1 MSPVHKVIVANS
13 GALRKKHKA
22 VGMPKLR
29 AAVHRMIAADK
40 KRGITTIVVHID
52 RAADMKPFGPRVTS
66 AGDARQVKRAVD
78 AICAKLAPQYVLLL
92 GAPDVIPHVQLKN
105 PLSAMTDPDRRVESD
120 LPYACDAGYS
130 FDITDFLGPG
140 RVVGRLPDIMGRG
153 DPDYFVGVIDRAAT
167 WTSRSRAN
175 YKSHFA
181 LSAAVWK
188 GSTRASMKRLF
199 GSTKGVHLSPPEGP
213 EWSARALK
221 PRVHFINCHG
231 DVAFPAYLGQ
241 AEANENDQPI
251 AHLSTHLPGR
261 VGLGTVIAAECC
273 YGAEL
278 YDPTGTEM
286 GISQRYLGEG
296 AWGFFGSSTIAYG
309 PSDGTEYAD
318 LICIE
323 FIQAVRDGASL
334 GRAALQ
340 ARQRYIE
347 AGGTMAPV
355 DLKTVAQFNLIG
367 DPSIQPVV
375 AKKVRKKKV
384 PAKSAAKTGKGA
396 AAKAVSW
403 LAARVDR
410 RQVLAARGRAIART
424 VATADPGSARVLQ
437 VAAHTRF
444 RMRLP
449 KGYAL
454 GKRMERFGMRKGDGA
469 PVAALAKRLVHH
481 KTQFFVVPL
490 VRTVAGRVRPKVAGR
505 RVEPKHLLVVREVDG
520 AVDNVMVVHRR

>member
-13 GALRKKHKA
+13 GALRKKHKTA
-22 VGMPKLR
+22 GMPKIR

-40 KRGITTIVVHID
+40 KRGIATIVVHID

-78 AICAKLAPQYVLLL
+78 AICAALAPHYVLLL
-92 GAPDVIPHVQLKN
+92 GAPDVIPHVQLRN
-105 PLSAMTDPDRRVESD
+105 PLSATTDPDRRVESD

-130 FDITDFLGPG
+130 LDITDFLGPV

-153 DPDYFVGVIDRAAT
+153 DTDYFAGVIDRASA
-167 WTSRSRAN
+167 WTSRSRAS

-181 LSAAVWK
+181 LSAEVWK
-188 GSTRASMKRLF
+188 GSTRASMKKLF

-213 EWSARALK
+213 TWSANVLK

-241 AEANENDQPI
+241 AEANENDQPF
-251 AHLSTHLPGR
+251 AHLSTQLPGR
-261 VGLGTVIAAECC
+261 VTSGTVIAAECC

-309 PSDGTEYAD
+309 PADGTEYAD
-318 LICIE
+318 LLCIE

-347 AGGTMAPV
+347 AGGTMGPV

-367 DPSIQPVV
+367 DPSIQPVE
-375 AKKVRKKKV
+375 AKKGGKKTQSVKN
-384 PAKSAAKTGKGA
+384 AAKKGKGA
-396 AAKAVSW
+396 AAKTASW
-403 LAARVDR
+403 VAARVDR
-410 RQVLAARGRAIART
+410 RHVLAARGRAIART
-424 VATADPGSARVLQ
+424 IATADPGSAQVLS
-437 VAAHTRF
+437 VGALSRF
-444 RMRLP
+444 RLRLP

-454 GKRMERFGMRKGDGA
+454 GRRVQRFGMRGGHGA
-469 PVAALAKRLVHH
+469 PVAALAKRLIKH

-490 VRTVAGRVRPKVAGR
+490 VKTDGVKAQPKVAGPQ
-505 RVEPKHLLVVREVDG
+505 VEPKQLLVVREVDG
-520 AVDNVMVVHRR
+520 AVDDLTVIYRR

>member
-13 GALRKKHKA
+13 GALRRKHKA
-22 VGMPKLR
+22 AGMPKLR
-29 AAVHRMIAADK
+29 AAVHRMIAADR
-40 KRGITTIVVHID
+40 KRGITTLVVHID
-52 RAADMKPFGPRVTS
+52 RAADMTPFGPRVTS

-78 AICAKLAPQYVLLL
+78 AICAALAPHYVLLL

-105 PLSAMTDPDRRVESD
+105 PLSAATDPDRRVESD

-130 FDITDFLGPG
+130 LDITDFLGPV

-153 DPDYFVGVIDRAAT
+153 DTDYFAGVIDRAAS
-167 WTSRSRAN
+167 WKSRSRAS

-181 LSAAVWK
+181 LSAEVWK
-188 GSTRASMKRLF
+188 GSTRASMKKLF

-213 EWSARALK
+213 TWSAGALK

-231 DVAFPAYLGQ
+231 DVASPAYFGQ
-241 AEANENDQPI
+241 AEADENDQPI
-251 AHLSTHLPGR
+251 AHESTRLAGR
-261 VGLGTVIAAECC
+261 VAAGTVVAAECC

-309 PSDGTEYAD
+309 PADGTEYAD

-375 AKKVRKKKV
+375 AKKTARKK
-384 PAKSAAKTGKGA
+384 AAKPAAKAGEGV

-410 RQVLAARGRAIART
+410 RQVLAVRGRAIART
-424 VATADPGSARVLQ
+424 IATADPGSARVLS
-437 VAAHTRF
+437 VGALSRF
-444 RMRLP
+444 RLRLP
-449 KGYAL
+449 KGYSL
-454 GKRMERFGMRKGDGA
+454 GRRVERFGMRGGDGA
-469 PVAALAKRLVHH
+469 PVAALAKRLVKH
-481 KTQFFVVPL
+481 KTQFFVVSL
-490 VRTVAGRVRPKVAGR
+490 VRTDGGKALPKAAGRH
-505 RVEPKHLLVVREVDG
+505 VEPKRLLVVREVDG
-520 AVDNVMVVHRR
+520 AVDSVTVIHRR